1 MDVRLGA
8 HHGLLLRRAP
18 LPEGAPCPDP
28 CCRSVSMASF
38 GLLDKLRITGARSH
52 WNQVWP
58 STGLW
63 GPRWTEFPRGT
74 LTEAPWWE

>member
-8 HHGLLLRRAP
+8 HHGLLLRHAP

-38 GLLDKLRITGARSH
+38 GLLDKIRSQALGAIGIGYGHLLDFGDQGGWSF
-52 WNQVWP
+52 P
-58 STGLW
+58 EGL
-63 GPRWTEFPRGT
+63 
-74 LTEAPWWE
+74 